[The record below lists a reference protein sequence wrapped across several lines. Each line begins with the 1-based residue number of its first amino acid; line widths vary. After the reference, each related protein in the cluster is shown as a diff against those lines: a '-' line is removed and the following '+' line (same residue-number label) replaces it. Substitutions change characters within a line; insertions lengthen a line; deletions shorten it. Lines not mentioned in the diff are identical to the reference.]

1 MGFAIR
7 GLCWIDRDSLGFA
20 APSSACHL
28 SPELSL
34 EDPGSLQRL
43 EG

>member
-7 GLCWIDRDSLGFA
+7 IVLTDRDSLVFK

-34 EDPGSLQRL
+34 EDPGSFQRL